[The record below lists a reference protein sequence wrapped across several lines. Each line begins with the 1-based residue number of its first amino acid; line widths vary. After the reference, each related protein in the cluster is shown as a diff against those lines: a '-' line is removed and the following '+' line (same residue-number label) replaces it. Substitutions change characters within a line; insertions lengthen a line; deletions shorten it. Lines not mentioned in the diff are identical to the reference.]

1 MPSPIRV
8 VHYLNQVYAGI
19 GRDEKADLPIE
30 VRDRPIGPAR
40 LLNFLLGDQGDV
52 VATIICGDGYF
63 SDRRDEVLAWIDNRL
78 ALIRPEVVVA
88 GPAYDL
94 ELYGHACGDVC
105 LAAQR
110 NGIPSITAMTP
121 GQPGGCHDASRAEH
135 SPNWP
140 STRRHDGHNF
150 SVTSRSP
157 STLGPSIESRY
168 NRQRV
173 RRGWKPGSVSAWIF
187 RGPSGK
193 AAKLGR

>member
-19 GRDEKADLPIE
+19 GREEKADLPIE

-63 SDRRDEVLAWIDNRL
+63 SDRRDEVLAWIDSRL

-94 ELYGHACGDVC
+94 ELYGRACGDVC

-121 GQPGGCHDASRAEH
+121 DNPAGITMRPELKIVPTGPLPGDMMDTISLLRLEVLNFG
-135 SPNWP
+135 
-140 STRRHDGHNF
+140 TGH
-150 SVTSRSP
+150 
-157 STLGPSIESRY
+157 
-168 NRQRV
+168 
-173 RRGWKPGSVSAWIF
+173 
-187 RGPSGK
+187 
-193 AAKLGR
+193 